1 MKHKNAPV
9 TVAIDADEGVFEAIV
24 SVFGNKDMVGDVVMP
39 GAFTDSLNYW
49 KSIGDPIPV
58 YWSHRMD
65 DPTYNIGE
73 VIDARELTGGDPTIP
88 DFANDWVKQQGGLY
102 VKAKLD
108 DFGLG
113 SHVRHLMKT
122 RRVKQFSFS
131 YDVLAERMNKSGE
144 NELHKLWLHEV
155 GPTPLG
161 CNPMTELLSAK
172 SAAPPGD
179 QQPPESTPEGP
190 LEVPPDAHPS
200 PKRRPSALFLRHQAD
215 IALAQYELAD

>member
-9 TVAIDADEGVFEAIV
+9 TVSMDEDEGVFEAIV
-24 SVFGNKDMVGDVVMP
+24 SVFGNKDLAGDVVMP
-39 GAFTDSLNYW
+39 GAFADTLAYW
-49 KSIGDPIPV
+49 KSVGDPIPV

-73 VIDARELTGGDPTIP
+73 VIEATELAGGDKSIP
-88 DFANDWVKQQGGLY
+88 DFANDWVKQNGGLY
-102 VKAKLD
+102 VKGRLD

-113 SHVRHLMKT
+113 STVRHLMKS

-131 YDVLAERMNKSGE
+131 YDVIAESKNKSGA

-172 SAAPPGD
+172 SIPDPPPAPD
-179 QQPPESTPEGP
+179 PEPDPEP
-190 LEVPPDAHPS
+190 TEQ
-200 PKRRPSALFLRHQAD
+200 KRRSPSALFLRHQAE
-215 IALAQYELAD
+215 IARWQYELAD